1 MIYADALPMPLGVR
15 TALVEVELSE
25 SDIEELKLSVPDRYY
40 VLNFERAHSYGPIR
54 MDFNNDGSNYYV
66 GWSDYASRIRLD
78 RDNFLMVQ
86 IAQQINWE
94 LIVCPMF
101 AATREI
107 SYGRHICSYLDCFEE
122 SFYGATIAYLA
133 LNDPSALVGLG
144 AQPGL
149 VNSLRASIPRLERDY
164 ISSMA
169 EKYKNKLIPE
179 GQASPWDKMW
189 MAYFGFQ
196 FYNPPPSPPPPKSL
210 EERINENRGVI
221 YKEPLVSMGSGLGV
235 KGHFAYVSYVDSP
248 LESLY
253 NSNYPNIYITN
264 VFYGVKS
271 ISDVAFWRIND
282 VWRFLEGQ
290 NEVII
295 NGWQWNGVYLWQ
307 SRHLL
312 LIHNIVVRL
321 KGMWVYC
328 DEAFYKLFNYL
339 KDQSTIVQYRV
350 FSGFYGSD
358 IQSLRMRAYL
368 DQHKRMVVTKHK
380 RFAFVDVSTFTLFG
394 STPVVLF
401 GNLRLL
407 KLSVN
412 DVFDGPNSEPL
423 NVPR

>member
-1 MIYADALPMPLGVR
+1 MINEGALPMPLGVR

-25 SDIEELKLSVPDRYY
+25 SDVEELKLSVPDRYY

-66 GWSDYASRIRLD
+66 GWSSYASRIRLD
-78 RDNFLMVQ
+78 RNNFLMVQ

-107 SYGRHICSYLDCFEE
+107 FYGKHICSYLECFGET
-122 SFYGATIAYLA
+122 FYGATIAYLA
-133 LNDPSALVGLG
+133 LNDPSALVELG

-149 VNSLRASIPRLERDY
+149 VNSLRASIPGLEQDY

-169 EKYKNKLIPE
+169 EEYKNMHILE
-179 GQASPWDKMW
+179 DQATPWDKMW
-189 MAYFGFQ
+189 MAYFGYKFHV
-196 FYNPPPSPPPPKSL
+196 PPPPPPPPKSL
-210 EERINENRGVI
+210 KERTII
-221 YKEPLVSMGSGLGV
+221 YKEPLVRMGSGLGV

-248 LESLY
+248 NESLY
-253 NSNYPNIYITN
+253 NNYYPNIYITN
-264 VFYGVKS
+264 VFYGIKS
-271 ISDVAFWRIND
+271 ISDVAFWQIDD
-282 VWRFLEGQ
+282 VWLFLEGQ

-295 NGWQWNGVYLWQ
+295 DGWRWNGVYLWQ

-312 LIHNIVVRL
+312 LIHNAVVRL

-328 DEAFYKLFNYL
+328 DEAFYKLFNYF
-339 KDQSTIVQYRV
+339 KDLSTSVQYRV
-350 FSGFYGSD
+350 ISGFYGSD

-368 DQHKRMVVTKHK
+368 DQHKRMVVTNQK
-380 RFAFVDVSTFTLFG
+380 RFAFVDISTFAVLD
-394 STPVVLF
+394 SMPSVLF

-412 DVFDGPNSEPL
+412 DVFDGPDSEPL